1 MYQRMGS
8 EGGKA
13 ETVKSLSPLSD
24 WIQLNSVL
32 ERENYGRE
40 IALLQSA
47 QNLVPEIS
55 VLKLVAKLM

>member
-1 MYQRMGS
+1 MASILDVPKDG

-47 QNLVPEIS
+47 QN
-55 VLKLVAKLM
+55 